1 MKRPVSRRLEGKV
14 AIVTGASRGIGSATA
29 LRLAAEGARVAL
41 VARTQKPGERRL
53 AGSLDEAARR
63 IEALGAECAVI
74 AADLIDPARRSHVVP
89 ETVARFGGVDI
100 LVNNAAWA
108 RYEAARDQTPSHVR
122 RCFEVNYFAPLELIQ
137 QCVPHMKQR
146 GAGWIVNVSSSTVL
160 HPPPAP
166 FDRGE
171 RFHRFNAE
179 VGPSIYAS
187 SKAALERLTTG
198 MACELA
204 DANIAVNA
212 VAPVEAVA
220 SEGAVALGTIDAAA
234 HMEPMEAM
242 VQAVL
247 ELCWRPPSQLSGRRV
262 LSLELLRELGAA
274 VHTLDGREPLAGFS
288 LVDRIAIPVPDNP
301 AGDAVV
307 AAMLADLRRG

>member
-1 MKRPVSRRLEGKV
+1 MSQRLQDKV

-41 VARTQKPGERRL
+41 VARTEKAGERRL
-53 AGSLDEAARR
+53 AGSLQETADR
-63 IEALGAECAVI
+63 IRALGGECTMI
-74 AADLIDPARRSHVVP
+74 TADLVDPAKRGHIVP
-89 ETVARFGGVDI
+89 ETIERFGGVDI

-108 RYEAARDQTPSHVR
+108 RYEAARQQTPSHVR

-137 QCVPHMKQR
+137 QCVPSMTQR
-146 GAGWIVNVSSSTVL
+146 GAGWIVNVSSTTRN
-160 HPPPAP
+160 HPAPAP
-166 FDRGE
+166 FDRDE
-171 RFHRFNAE
+171 RFYKFNAH

-198 MACELA
+198 LACELA

-220 SEGAVALGTIDAAA
+220 SEGALALGAIDAVA

-242 VQAVL
+242 VEAVL
-247 ELCWRPPSQLSGRRV
+247 ELCCRPPSGLSGRRA
-262 LSLELLRELGAA
+262 LSLELLRELGAT
-274 VHTLDGREPLAGFS
+274 VHALDGRAPLAGFE
-288 LVDRIAIPVPDNP
+288 P
-301 AGDAVV
+301 
-307 AAMLADLRRG
+307 